1 MGNYGYSTIIVSH
14 DDASLD
20 KVVNVASALGESV
33 AVVETEESFQAL
45 YNPDVRCVVLELHLP
60 DSSCLGIIRALGHAE
75 YRGSLVLT
83 AAPQTT
89 LNALNMARRLA
100 TGYGI
105 VVLDTLVKPIDTE
118 LLLDTLIDATNP
130 AVVKRMR
137 AEILGPAAGRALS
150 QGYGKEGCNGSC

>member
-1 MGNYGYSTIIVSH
+1 MGNYGYSTLIVGP
-14 DDASLD
+14 DDSSLD

-33 AVVETEESFQAL
+33 AVVETEDGFQAL
-45 YNPDVRCVVLELHLP
+45 FNTDVRCVVLELHLP
-60 DSSCLGIIRALGHAE
+60 DSSCLGIIRRLGHAE

-105 VVLDTLVKPIDTE
+105 VVLDTLMKPIDSGQ
-118 LLLDTLIDATNP
+118 LLETLIDATDP
-130 AVVKRMR
+130 AVVKRRR
-137 AEILGPAAGRALS
+137 ADILGPAACRPLAQS
-150 QGYGKEGCNGSC
+150 YGKEGWNGSC